1 MNTEEMTQTEEGRRE
16 LALMEVERLLAN
28 LDVQTVT
35 KRSTTHFGT
44 GDKLVG
50 YEIVVKGV
58 VHH

>member
-1 MNTEEMTQTEEGRRE
+1 MTQTEEGRRE
-16 LALMEVERLLAN
+16 LALMKVERLIAN

-35 KRSTTHFGT
+35 KRSTTHFGV